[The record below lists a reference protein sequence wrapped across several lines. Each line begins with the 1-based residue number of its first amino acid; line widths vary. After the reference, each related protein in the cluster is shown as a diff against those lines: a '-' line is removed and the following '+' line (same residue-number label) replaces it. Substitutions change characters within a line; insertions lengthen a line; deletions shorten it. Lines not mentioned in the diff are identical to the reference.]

1 MKTQET
7 YIYLRLN
14 VFITQGVYGSLSQSC
29 CARGTPDIIFS
40 LENLVKT
47 NLLEVRGK
55 KKCPLHCW
63 PVGRLHYFTAM
74 VRMLPLPR
82 AKKIISVL
90 PLALLSGVGPGT
102 IQTP

>member
-47 NLLEVRGK
+47 NLLEVRGEK
-55 KKCPLHCW
+55 NAHCIGGQWEDCTTLLRWLECYPCPELK
-63 PVGRLHYFTAM
+63 RLLVSY
-74 VRMLPLPR
+74 RWLC
-82 AKKIISVL
+82 
-90 PLALLSGVGPGT
+90 
-102 IQTP
+102 